1 MAEASAPPA
10 VPDALHRELTQE
22 RIQSARRINLVR
34 LWGVSAFFALF
45 LVLGGLL
52 RLPAWTGN
60 LDLFA
65 IYWAITVGV
74 YALSRRVE
82 RVARVA
88 SLAVALV
95 DMPMVFFLQWATFPT
110 SPSASG
116 VAGFT
121 VGVYVLLV
129 ILSALSLQNWFI
141 FFTAAVGA
149 GFEVTL
155 QHLAGVSTGA
165 MASTVI
171 LLGLAAS
178 SCAYARSRL
187 VDLVARVDRN
197 LAEQRRA
204 ERALRQS
211 ERMASLGTLAAG
223 VAHEINTPLTYVVT
237 NLALIAERLP
247 RRSDTAGPGEAD
259 ATRTH
264 RSPPS
269 AQAGLGLRFND
280 ATRTHHSPPSAQAG
294 LELRFNDATR
304 THHSPPSAQAGL
316 GLRFN
321 DARLAETEKALA
333 DTQAAI
339 DYLVA
344 GVRGAVSGKL
354 AHDVRNWHT
363 TVIFRVDALAERL
376 ARLKAEIGPL
386 EQIDRMVEQARD
398 GAERVRRIVRDLKTF
413 SRPDEDVVAPVDV
426 WRVIESSVNLA
437 SSTIQQR
444 ACLRTDLSPVPLV
457 VANETRL
464 GQVFVNLLVNAAQAI
479 PEGAAASNEVR
490 VVTRTDETGR
500 AVVEIH
506 DTGSGI
512 PPEIMGR
519 LFNPFFTT
527 KPVGE
532 GTGLGLS
539 ICHGIVAS
547 LGGELTVESGV
558 GRGSTFRVTLPPA
571 DLPAARSVVPAAL
584 TPGALAPA
592 AAAVGPPRLVAPPS
606 GGRILIIDDDPAIG
620 GVVRECLREHDVI
633 PLTSAAD
640 ALERLAA
647 GERFDLILCDLMM
660 PGMTG
665 MDLHEA
671 LSTASPANAAKMV
684 FLTGGAFTTRAQAF
698 LGEVPNARL
707 DKPFDPSS
715 LRRLVAI
722 SLENRGSGVER
733 ISG

>member
-1 MAEASAPPA
+1 MAEAPTPTA

-22 RIQSARRINLVR
+22 RIQSARRINAVR
-34 LWGVSAFFALF
+34 VWGVSAFFALF

-65 IYWAITVGV
+65 IYWAITVVV
-74 YALSRRVE
+74 YVLSRRFE
-82 RVARVA
+82 RVAWVA

-141 FFTAAVGA
+141 FFTASVGA
-149 GFEVTL
+149 AFEVAL
-155 QHLAGVSTGA
+155 QELAGVSTGA

-171 LLGLAAS
+171 LLGLAAF

-247 RRSDTAGPGEAD
+247 QRWGAAAD
-259 ATRTH
+259 GRDVD
-264 RSPPS
+264 S
-269 AQAGLGLRFND
+269 L
-280 ATRTHHSPPSAQAG
+280 
-294 LELRFNDATR
+294 
-304 THHSPPSAQAGL
+304 
-316 GLRFN
+316 
-321 DARLAETEKALA
+321 LAEIEKTMA
-333 DTQAAI
+333 DTHAAI
-339 DYLVA
+339 DYLVS
-344 GVRGAVSGKL
+344 GVRSQVSGRL
-354 AHDVRNWHT
+354 LHDVRNWHT
-363 TVIFRVDALAERL
+363 TVIFRLDLLAERL
-376 ARLKAEIGPL
+376 AQLKTEVGPL

-398 GAERVRRIVRDLKTF
+398 GAERVRLIVRDLKTF
-413 SRPDEDVVAPVDV
+413 SRPDEDAVAPVDV
-426 WRVIESSVNLA
+426 WRVVESSVNLT
-437 SSTIQQR
+437 SSVIQPR
-444 ACLRTDLSPVPLV
+444 ACLRTDLSPVPPVL
-457 VANETRL
+457 ANETRL

-479 PEGAAASNEVR
+479 PEGAAARHEVR
-490 VVTRTDETGR
+490 VATRTDEAGW
-500 AVVEIH
+500 AVVEVH

-512 PPEIMGR
+512 PAEIIGR
-519 LFNPFFTT
+519 LFDPFFTT

-539 ICHGIVAS
+539 ICHGIVTS
-547 LGGELTVESGV
+547 LGGKLSVESEV
-558 GRGSTFRVTLPPA
+558 GRGSTFRVTLPPSEM
-571 DLPAARSVVPAAL
+571 PVPRTVAPSAL
-584 TPGALAPA
+584 TADAGPSAPIGR
-592 AAAVGPPRLVAPPS
+592 GPRRA
-606 GGRILIIDDDPAIG
+606 RILLIDDDPLIG
-620 GVVRECLREHDVI
+620 EAVRESLLEHDVVA
-633 PLTSAAD
+633 LTRVSD
-640 ALERLAA
+640 ALERLTG

-665 MDLHEA
+665 MELHETLLTVA
-671 LSTASPANAAKMV
+671 PASAARMV
-684 FLTGGAFTTRAQAF
+684 FLTGGAFTPLAEAF
-698 LGEVPNARL
+698 LAQVPNARL
-707 DKPFDPSS
+707 DKPFDPAS
-715 LRRLVAI
+715 LRRFVSI
-722 SLENRGSGVER
+722 SLENRGSGLER
-733 ISG
+733 STG

>member
-1 MAEASAPPA
+1 MAEASTPPA

-65 IYWAITVGV
+65 IYWTITVAV
-74 YALSRRVE
+74 YVLSRRVE

-88 SLAVALV
+88 SLAVAFV

-129 ILSALSLQNWFI
+129 ILSALSLENWFI

-149 GFEVTL
+149 AFEVML
-155 QHLAGVSTGA
+155 QELAGVSTGA

-197 LAEQRRA
+197 LAEQRQA

-247 RRSDTAGPGEAD
+247 RRWTAGGGGD
-259 ATRTH
+259 LDT
-264 RSPPS
+264 
-269 AQAGLGLRFND
+269 
-280 ATRTHHSPPSAQAG
+280 
-294 LELRFNDATR
+294 
-304 THHSPPSAQAGL
+304 
-316 GLRFN
+316 
-321 DARLAETEKALA
+321 RLAETEKALA

-339 DYLVA
+339 DYLVG
-344 GVRGAVSGKL
+344 GVTGSVSGKL
-354 AHDVRNWHT
+354 KHDVKNWHT
-363 TVIFRVDALAERL
+363 TVIFRLDALAERL
-376 ARLKAEIGPL
+376 ARLKREVGPL
-386 EQIDRMVEQARD
+386 EQLDRMVEQARD

-437 SSTIQQR
+437 SSAIQQR
-444 ACLRTDLSPVPLV
+444 ACLRTDLSPVPAVL
-457 VANETRL
+457 ANETRL
-464 GQVFVNLLVNAAQAI
+464 GHA
-479 PEGAAASNEVR
+479 
-490 VVTRTDETGR
+490 GR
-500 AVVEIH
+500 AVVEVH

-519 LFNPFFTT
+519 LFDPFFTT

-547 LGGELTVESGV
+547 LGGELTVESEV

-571 DLPAARSVVPAAL
+571 DVSAKRGA
-584 TPGALAPA
+584 TPGIVTPA
-592 AAAVGPPRLVAPPS
+592 AAIVGPTHVVVPTRR
-606 GGRILIIDDDPAIG
+606 GRILIVDDDERIG
-620 GVVRECLREHDVI
+620 EAVRECLLEHDVVA
-633 PLTSAAD
+633 LTSASD
-640 ALERLAA
+640 AFERLSA

-665 MDLHEA
+665 MDLHEG
-671 LSTASPANAAKMV
+671 LSMVSPANAAKMV
-684 FLTGGAFTTRAQAF
+684 FLTGGAFTARAQAF
-698 LGEVPNARL
+698 LSEVSNARL
-707 DKPFDPSS
+707 DKPFDPTS
-715 LRRLVAI
+715 LRRFVAI
-722 SLENRGSGVER
+722 SLENRGPGVER

>member
-1 MAEASAPPA
+1 SVCTPAYFLPPPPPPSTLFPYTTLFRSPA
-10 VPDALHRELTQE
+10 VPDALHRELTHE

-65 IYWAITVGV
+65 IYWTITVAV
-74 YALSRRVE
+74 YVLSRRVE

-88 SLAVALV
+88 SLAVAFV

-129 ILSALSLQNWFI
+129 ILSALSLENWFI

-149 GFEVTL
+149 AFEVML
-155 QHLAGVSTGA
+155 QELAGVSTGA

-197 LAEQRRA
+197 LAEQRQA
-204 ERALRQS
+204 ERALRLS

-237 NLALIAERLP
+237 NLALIAER
-247 RRSDTAGPGEAD
+247 SAG
-259 ATRTH
+259 
-264 RSPPS
+264 
-269 AQAGLGLRFND
+269 
-280 ATRTHHSPPSAQAG
+280 
-294 LELRFNDATR
+294 
-304 THHSPPSAQAGL
+304 
-316 GLRFN
+316 
-321 DARLAETEKALA
+321 
-333 DTQAAI
+333 
-339 DYLVA
+339 
-344 GVRGAVSGKL
+344 
-354 AHDVRNWHT
+354 
-363 TVIFRVDALAERL
+363 RV
-376 ARLKAEIGPL
+376 G
-386 EQIDRMVEQARD
+386 QGRD

-437 SSTIQQR
+437 STAIQQR
-444 ACLRTDLSPVPLV
+444 ACLRTDLSPVPAVL
-457 VANETRL
+457 ANETRL

-479 PEGAAASNEVR
+479 AEGAAARNEVR
-490 VVTRTDETGR
+490 VVSRTDDAGR
-500 AVVEIH
+500 AVVEVH

-519 LFNPFFTT
+519 LFDPFFTT

-547 LGGELTVESGV
+547 LGGELTVESEV

-571 DLPAARSVVPAAL
+571 DVSATDVSATRGV
-584 TPGALAPA
+584 TPGVATPA
-592 AAAVGPPRLVAPPS
+592 AAMVGPTHVVVPTRR
-606 GGRILIIDDDPAIG
+606 GRILIVDDDRRIG
-620 GVVRECLREHDVI
+620 EAVRECLLEHDVVA
-633 PLTSAAD
+633 LTSAYD
-640 ALERLAA
+640 DFERLRD
-647 GERFDLILCDLMM
+647 GERLDLSLCDLMM

-665 MDLHEA
+665 MDLHEGLA
-671 LSTASPANAAKMV
+671 MVSPANAAKMV
-684 FLTGGAFTTRAQAF
+684 FLTGGAFTARAQAF
-698 LGEVPNARL
+698 LSEVSNARL
-707 DKPFDPSS
+707 DKPFDPTS
-715 LRRLVAI
+715 LRRFVAI
-722 SLENRGSGVER
+722 SLENRGPGVER

>member
-1 MAEASAPPA
+1 MAEAATPPA

-34 LWGVSAFFALF
+34 VWGVSAFFALF

-65 IYWAITVGV
+65 IYWLITVAV
-74 YALSRRVE
+74 YVLSRRVE

-129 ILSALSLQNWFI
+129 ILSALSLENWFI

-149 GFEVTL
+149 AFEVTL
-155 QHLAGVSTGA
+155 QELAGVSTGA

-171 LLGLAAS
+171 LLGLAAF

-237 NLALIAERLP
+237 NLALVAERLP
-247 RRSDTAGPGEAD
+247 RRSAPAGGGDLDT
-259 ATRTH
+259 
-264 RSPPS
+264 
-269 AQAGLGLRFND
+269 
-280 ATRTHHSPPSAQAG
+280 
-294 LELRFNDATR
+294 
-304 THHSPPSAQAGL
+304 
-316 GLRFN
+316 
-321 DARLAETEKALA
+321 RLAEIEKAMA
-333 DTQAAI
+333 DTQVAI
-339 DYLVA
+339 DYLVG
-344 GVRGAVSGKL
+344 GVTGGVSGRL

-363 TVIFRVDALAERL
+363 TVIFRLDTLAERL
-376 ARLKAEIGPL
+376 ARLKTEVGPL

-437 SSTIQQR
+437 SSAIQQR
-444 ACLRTDLSPVPLV
+444 ACLRTDLAPVPPVL
-457 VANETRL
+457 ANETRL
-464 GQVFVNLLVNAAQAI
+464 GQVFVNLLLNAAQAI
-479 PEGAAASNEVR
+479 PEGAAARNEVR

-500 AVVEIH
+500 AVVEVH

-512 PPEIMGR
+512 PPEIVGR
-519 LFNPFFTT
+519 LFDPFFTT

-547 LGGELTVESGV
+547 LGGELTVESEV
-558 GRGSTFRVTLPPA
+558 GRGSTFRVTLPPSTVST
-571 DLPAARSVVPAAL
+571 ARPV
-584 TPGALAPA
+584 TPGGVTPPARLATPT
-592 AAAVGPPRLVAPPS
+592 RR
-606 GGRILIIDDDPAIG
+606 GRILIIDDDPRIG
-620 GVVRECLREHDVI
+620 EAVRECLLDHDVVA
-633 PLTSAAD
+633 LTSASD
-640 ALERLAA
+640 ALQRLTA

-665 MDLHEA
+665 MDLHQA
-671 LSTASPANAAKMV
+671 LSTAAPANAARMV
-684 FLTGGAFTTRAQAF
+684 FLTGGAYTARAQAF
-698 LGEVPNARL
+698 LAEVSNARL
-707 DKPFDPSS
+707 DKPFDPTS
-715 LRRLVAI
+715 LRHFVAI

>member
-1 MAEASAPPA
+1 LEIGAERDAAAGGGALTEASSQPA
-10 VPDALHRELTQE
+10 VPDALHRELTHE
-22 RIQSARRINLVR
+22 RIQSAHRINLVR

-65 IYWAITVGV
+65 IYWTITVAV
-74 YALSRRVE
+74 YVLSRRVE

-88 SLAVALV
+88 SLAVAFV
-95 DMPMVFFLQWATFPT
+95 DMPMVSFLQWATFPT

-129 ILSALSLQNWFI
+129 ILSALSLENWFI

-149 GFEVTL
+149 AFEVML
-155 QHLAGVSTGA
+155 QELAGVSTGA

-197 LAEQRRA
+197 LAEQRQA

-247 RRSDTAGPGEAD
+247 RRWTAGGGGD
-259 ATRTH
+259 LDT
-264 RSPPS
+264 
-269 AQAGLGLRFND
+269 
-280 ATRTHHSPPSAQAG
+280 
-294 LELRFNDATR
+294 
-304 THHSPPSAQAGL
+304 
-316 GLRFN
+316 
-321 DARLAETEKALA
+321 RLAETEKALA

-339 DYLVA
+339 DYLVG
-344 GVRGAVSGKL
+344 GVTGSVSGKL
-354 AHDVRNWHT
+354 KHDVKNWHT
-363 TVIFRVDALAERL
+363 TVIFRLDALAERL
-376 ARLKAEIGPL
+376 ARLKTEVGPL
-386 EQIDRMVEQARD
+386 EQLDRMVEQARD

-437 SSTIQQR
+437 SSALQQR
-444 ACLRTDLSPVPLV
+444 ACLRTDLSPVPAVL
-457 VANETRL
+457 ANETRL

-479 PEGAAASNEVR
+479 AEGAAARNEVR
-490 VVTRTDETGR
+490 VVSRTDDAGR
-500 AVVEIH
+500 AVVEVH

-519 LFNPFFTT
+519 LFDPFFTT

-547 LGGELTVESGV
+547 LGGELTVESEV

-571 DLPAARSVVPAAL
+571 DVSATDVSATRGA
-584 TPGALAPA
+584 TPGIVTPA
-592 AAAVGPPRLVAPPS
+592 AAMVGPTHVVVPTRR
-606 GGRILIIDDDPAIG
+606 GRILIVDDDERIG
-620 GVVRECLREHDVI
+620 EAVRECLLEHDVVA
-633 PLTSAAD
+633 LTSASD
-640 ALERLAA
+640 AFERLSA

-665 MDLHEA
+665 MDLHEGLA
-671 LSTASPANAAKMV
+671 MVSPANAAKMV
-684 FLTGGAFTTRAQAF
+684 FLTGGAFTARAQAF
-698 LGEVPNARL
+698 LSEVSNARL
-707 DKPFDPSS
+707 DKPFDPTS
-715 LRRLVAI
+715 LRRFVAI
-722 SLENRGSGVER
+722 SLENRGPGVER

>member
-1 MAEASAPPA
+1 MAEASTPPA

-22 RIQSARRINLVR
+22 RIHSARRINLVR

-65 IYWAITVGV
+65 IYWTITVAV
-74 YALSRRVE
+74 YVLSRRVE

-88 SLAVALV
+88 SLAVAFV

-129 ILSALSLQNWFI
+129 ILSALSLENWFI

-149 GFEVTL
+149 AFEVML
-155 QHLAGVSTGA
+155 QELAGVSTGA

-197 LAEQRRA
+197 LAEQRQA

-211 ERMASLGTLAAG
+211 ERMASLGTVAAG

-247 RRSDTAGPGEAD
+247 RRWRAG
-259 ATRTH
+259 
-264 RSPPS
+264 
-269 AQAGLGLRFND
+269 
-280 ATRTHHSPPSAQAG
+280 
-294 LELRFNDATR
+294 
-304 THHSPPSAQAGL
+304 
-316 GLRFN
+316 
-321 DARLAETEKALA
+321 
-333 DTQAAI
+333 
-339 DYLVA
+339 
-344 GVRGAVSGKL
+344 
-354 AHDVRNWHT
+354 
-363 TVIFRVDALAERL
+363 
-376 ARLKAEIGPL
+376 GPL
-386 EQIDRMVEQARD
+386 EQLDRMVEQARD

-437 SSTIQQR
+437 SSAIQQR
-444 ACLRTDLSPVPLV
+444 ACLRTDLSPVPAVL
-457 VANETRL
+457 ANETRL

-479 PEGAAASNEVR
+479 AEGAAARNEVR
-490 VVTRTDETGR
+490 VVSRTDDAGR
-500 AVVEIH
+500 AVVEVH

-519 LFNPFFTT
+519 LFDPFFTT

-532 GTGLGLS
+532 GPGLGLS
-539 ICHGIVAS
+539 LCHGIVAS
-547 LGGELTVESGV
+547 LGGELTVESEV

-571 DLPAARSVVPAAL
+571 DVSAADVSATRGA
-584 TPGALAPA
+584 TPGVATPA
-592 AAAVGPPRLVAPPS
+592 AAMIGPTHVVVPTRR
-606 GGRILIIDDDPAIG
+606 GRILIVDDDERIG
-620 GVVRECLREHDVI
+620 EAVRECLLEHDVVA
-633 PLTSAAD
+633 LTSASD
-640 ALERLAA
+640 AFERLSA

-665 MDLHEA
+665 MDLHEG
-671 LSTASPANAAKMV
+671 LSMVSPANAAKMV
-684 FLTGGAFTTRAQAF
+684 FLTGGAFTARAQAF
-698 LGEVPNARL
+698 LSEVSNARL
-707 DKPFDPSS
+707 DKPFDPTS
-715 LRRLVAI
+715 LRRFVAI
-722 SLENRGSGVER
+722 SLENRGPGVER